1 MLARDNETLRTLG
14 ENRTRDPLNTI
25 NIGRSNY

>member
-14 ENRTRDPLNTI
+14 ENRTRDPPNTI